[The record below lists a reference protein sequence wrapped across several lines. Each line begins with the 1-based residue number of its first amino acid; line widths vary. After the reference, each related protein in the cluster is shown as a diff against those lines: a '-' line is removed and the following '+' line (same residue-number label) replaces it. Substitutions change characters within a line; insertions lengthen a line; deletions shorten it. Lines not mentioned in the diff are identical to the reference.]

1 MTAFKPGASPPPVE
15 IAIFRIEK
23 GLLMRFSP
31 FYGNFLEMLRVMAL
45 SEDFSL
51 AEPVLPDFSLELS
64 LICFCLDCT

>member
-1 MTAFKPGASPPPVE
+1 
-15 IAIFRIEK
+15 
-23 GLLMRFSP
+23 MRFSP
-31 FYGNFLEMLRVMAL
+31 FYGNFLEMLRVIAL